1 MEGNDVL
8 AVDAKI
14 GNTFIVE
21 LETILFFLTTIK
33 IESEIIVRWPKRE
46 SITTIISFLRQQVGF
61 PHKMA

>member
-46 SITTIISFLRQQVGF
+46 SITTIISFLRQQV
-61 PHKMA
+61 

>member
-46 SITTIISFLRQQVGF
+46 SITAIISFLRQQVGF

>member
-33 IESEIIVRWPKRE
+33 IESEIIVR
-46 SITTIISFLRQQVGF
+46 
-61 PHKMA
+61 